1 MPIEYEK
8 QSREERQ
15 QEQHMIYVSLTRCL
29 ARTKGGILWLVLE
42 GKEEVSYP
50 KWLPHDYRKLWKD
63 DGNIQPLNSDDF
75 DNLELFEDDDFD
87 F

>member
-15 QEQHMIYVSLTRCL
+15 QEQRMIYVALTRCL
-29 ARTKGGILWLVLE
+29 ARAKGGILWLVLE

-50 KWLPHDYRKLWKD
+50 KWLPHA
-63 DGNIQPLNSDDF
+63 PLMAF
-75 DNLELFEDDDFD
+75 
-87 F
+87 